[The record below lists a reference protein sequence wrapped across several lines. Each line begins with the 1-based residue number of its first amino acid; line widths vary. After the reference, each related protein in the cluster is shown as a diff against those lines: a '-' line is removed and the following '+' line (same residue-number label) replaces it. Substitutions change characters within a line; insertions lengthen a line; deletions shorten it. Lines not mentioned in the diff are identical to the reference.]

1 MKERELVTEVF
12 PRLNWQPAQSR
23 FKVMCVLAGVATIG
37 EVSVNPTYYY
47 SQTKRNAWSAGYHD
61 LQHAMET
68 VDELRYLG
76 LAVDYKNDE
85 NGVGGISFAL
95 KEKDLE
101 EYSKMYET
109 KTYDH
114 KQFGKFYGIPETAVK
129 AWPNRRLRSEQT
141 PEYISKD
148 PLSKLIYFVLSQKN
162 YVTEWE
168 NFTRMAKSVLES
180 NPKLAKDFN
189 LGGYIKG

>member
-37 EVSVNPTYYY
+37 EVSVSPTYYY

-76 LAVDYKNDE
+76 LAVDYRNDKNGE
-85 NGVGGISFAL
+85 GQISFAL
-95 KEKDLE
+95 READLE
-101 EYSKMYET
+101 AYSKMYET

-129 AWPNRRLRSEQT
+129 AWPNKRLRHEQT
-141 PEYISKD
+141 PEYIEKD
-148 PLSKLIYFVLSQKN
+148 PLNNLIYFVLSQKN
-162 YVTEWE
+162 YKKEWE
-168 NFTRMAKSVLES
+168 DFTNMANLVLAS
-180 NPKLAKDFN
+180 NLKLAKDFN
-189 LGGYIKG
+189 LNSYLK